1 MKWQDES
8 EPTPAHTIGE
18 LAAVHGLDAALDA
31 LAASR
36 TARVCVVMPDA
47 LRAQIDAFLAA
58 HTVEAGGLLLGRL
71 HRVDPES
78 APIVAVERFVPGRV
92 FEGTGVSLALGT
104 ALWDDA
110 RPFLDAGQVVVGWV
124 HSHPGLGA
132 FFSATDRHTQRA
144 FFAQPW
150 QLGVCID
157 PVRREQAWFFGPE
170 SESQGLHRP
179 DSGRTA

>member
-8 EPTPAHTIGE
+8 EPTAAHSIGE
-18 LAAVHGLDAALDA
+18 LAAVHGLGPALDA

-132 FFSATDRHTQRA
+132 FFSTTDRHTQRA